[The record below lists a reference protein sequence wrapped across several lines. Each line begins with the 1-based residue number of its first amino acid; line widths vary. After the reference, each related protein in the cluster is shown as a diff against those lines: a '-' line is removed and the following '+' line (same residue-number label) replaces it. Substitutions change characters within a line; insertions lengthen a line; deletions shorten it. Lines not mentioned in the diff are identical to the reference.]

1 MARLNSANPLVNR
14 TSPEKTLA
22 NMSPKKPT
30 LRQLPPPTS
39 DMFDDILLASV
50 SGASTRRPATQN
62 KSPMRTQ
69 SQTQRRTAAGA
80 GTFDILQDSN
90 SFCESETESRASPST
105 KKKPRALGISRVNS
119 LLLSRPARP
128 VPPRQRVSIKSDKDD
143 DKENDVSDEF
153 TEEYLA
159 VNRSSPRHSALQ
171 SPVRS
176 SASHTSVRQS
186 VIDDRYEEDQSEGD
200 SFDSLDD
207 FIVSDD
213 NEPSYH
219 EISENEGS
227 ETEAEMRRSP
237 SPERSPRKRL
247 IRGRRPI
254 SQREINMEEE
264 SLSIEEALSS
274 PKQKESSPRKMA
286 GATSSP
292 GCESPILHAVAPEPR
307 AGSTSSSQL
316 GFDSSTHLI
325 NSLRELELDTED
337 ESPSPPARIESR
349 PQSSVDFSS
358 PRANSKSHGPY
369 DLTIEPFI
377 PTLEAPSR
385 LPNKNPSHLL
395 ETESF
400 NSSPEAPSQPPNRN
414 PLHFLVNR
422 SVTPI
427 DKSPKIMP
435 KVKSTPKKA
444 ADKPPSKTALKKA
457 EAAARRQARDE
468 KKAFDQSKE
477 LFAETF
483 IRILDETVVNGEIA
497 RMTQATGGI
506 QIKWNNLLQ
515 STAGRAKFGISPP
528 KSPGTDSGYSALI
541 ELNPKVLDSEDRIL
555 CTATHEYCHLVDGLI
570 SRQNGHGPSFHQWA
584 ARCVEAMAGHH
595 DYGGGRIKVTTRHSY
610 EIDYKY
616 SWVCQACGR
625 KYGRSSKSINPE
637 VQRCTCQNGG
647 GLLVQVKP
655 KPRAKKAVGIEDKEN
670 ENPTL

>member
-1 MARLNSANPLVNR
+1 MARLNTANPLVNR

-22 NMSPKKPT
+22 NFSPKKPA
-30 LRQLPPPTS
+30 LRQLPSPTS

-62 KSPMRTQ
+62 KSPMRAQ

-80 GTFDILQDSN
+80 GTFDILPDSN
-90 SFCESETESRASPST
+90 SFCQSETESRKSPST

-128 VPPRQRVSIKSDKDD
+128 GRPRQRASIKSDIDD

-153 TEEYLA
+153 TDEYLA
-159 VNRSSPRHSALQ
+159 VNRSPPRQSALQ

-176 SASHTSVRQS
+176 SASHTSVSQS
-186 VIDDRYEEDQSEGD
+186 VIDDQYEEDQSEGD

-254 SQREINMEEE
+254 PQREINMEEE
-264 SLSIEEALSS
+264 SLSIEEAPSS
-274 PKQKESSPRKMA
+274 PKQKESSPREMA
-286 GATSSP
+286 GATPSP

-307 AGSTSSSQL
+307 AGSTSSSQF

-337 ESPSPPARIESR
+337 ESPSPTARIESR

-369 DLTIEPFI
+369 NLTIEPSI

-427 DKSPKIMP
+427 DKSSNIMP

-477 LFAETF
+477 LFAEIF

-515 STAGRAKFGISPP
+515 STAGRARFGISPP
-528 KSPGTDSGYSALI
+528 KSPGADSGYSALI

-616 SWVCQACGR
+616 SWVCQACGK